1 MVRRMKVY
9 IVTSGTY
16 SDYMIRKIFLD
27 KDKAEK
33 YKEWLP
39 DSNDVEEYNISDDD
53 DIEKQYKI
61 RIELTWYPNKK
72 ENLIARSWKDCE
84 SDYNYNYY
92 SNYSDIWEELVVVRT
107 VNADNYSEQYWKD
120 KLTKFIYDLRAYVN
134 QLKAEG
140 FNEKFIKDAIEFKK
154 SKLDEVKI

>member
-1 MVRRMKVY
+1 MKVY

-16 SDYMIRKIFLD
+16 SDYMIQKIFLD
-27 KDKAEK
+27 KDKAEEYRK
-33 YKEWLP
+33 WLP
-39 DSNDVEEYNISDDD
+39 DSNDVEEYDTSDDD
-53 DIEKQYKI
+53 TIDKKYKV
-61 RIELTWYPNKK
+61 RVVLKWYPNKEEK
-72 ENLIARSWKDCE
+72 LIARSWKDCE

-92 SNYSDIWEELVVVRT
+92 SNYSDIWEELAVVRT

-140 FNEKFIKDAIEFKK
+140 FNEKFIKDAIELKK
-154 SKLDEVKI
+154 SF